1 MFLYCFIAALSHGAF
16 LSLNSQTKCNACCT
30 SFGPPLCLSDRLII
44 PSEKKRRPERK
55 IPSGLR
61 IMRSGSASGCLHH
74 AAHTAHARFFLFFGQ
89 ICHGHLGG
97 EHQPR
102 DTRCILYGASR
113 DFGRVDDAGFPS
125 TGCIDGSLCLFQTAP
140 FIAVPDL
147 AGLRLLDSAS
157 NMVYIGLL

>member
-1 MFLYCFIAALSHGAF
+1 
-16 LSLNSQTKCNACCT
+16 
-30 SFGPPLCLSDRLII
+30 
-44 PSEKKRRPERK
+44 
-55 IPSGLR
+55 
-61 IMRSGSASGCLHH
+61 MRSGRASGCLHH
-74 AAHTAHARFFLFFGQ
+74 AAHTAGCFFLFFGQ
-89 ICHGHLGG
+89 IGHGHLGG

-147 AGLRLLDSAS
+147 AGLRRLDSAS